1 MPNRLS
7 KSTRRVLLRFAK
19 NQAQGIRVDFLLE
32 PLTTQECKVM
42 RQLVRE
48 PRKNPYAVANTKADF
63 VEQILKIADGE
74 IDAKTDK

>member
-32 PLTTQECKVM
+32 PLTTRERKVM

-48 PRKNPYAVANTKADF
+48 PRGKH
-63 VEQILKIADGE
+63 
-74 IDAKTDK
+74 